1 LEGWE
6 YYCSPRAFH
15 PRSAKSLTWTSVDH
29 IATFDAFHYVDLI
42 SPRPAPHDRRT
53 NAVTALDTCVHM
65 YREGSGADENAV
77 ERADPDAA
85 RALPLRD

>member
-42 SPRPAPHDRRT
+42 SPRPLLMIVGRT
-53 NAVTALDTCVHM
+53 
-65 YREGSGADENAV
+65 R
-77 ERADPDAA
+77 
-85 RALPLRD
+85 

>member
-29 IATFDAFHYVDLI
+29 IATFDAFHCVELI
-42 SPRPAPHDRRT
+42 SPRPLLMIVGR
-53 NAVTALDTCVHM
+53 NAWTALDTCVHM